1 MGAILSRGTLTVRV
15 AETESDVIA
24 AQRLRHRAFR
34 RGASEGLDVDPHD
47 STCQHVL
54 VEREG
59 TLVATY
65 RYQSFA
71 DAVAAKAGYAAQFY
85 DLSGLTRIEGPMIE
99 MGRFCLAPEEHDPD
113 TVRIAW
119 AAMTRIVD
127 SVSAALLFGC
137 SSFRG
142 TELAPY
148 LDALRLLRMRHVAP
162 DAFCLRATAAEAV
175 PLPDGRIDGAA
186 AQRQMPPLLRTYL
199 TMGGWVSDHLVIDRV
214 METLHVFTGVEIA
227 KVPPN
232 RARALRL
239 LAGD

>member
-1 MGAILSRGTLTVRV
+1 
-15 AETESDVIA
+15 
-24 AQRLRHRAFR
+24 
-34 RGASEGLDVDPHD
+34 
-47 STCQHVL
+47 
-54 VEREG
+54 
-59 TLVATY
+59 
-65 RYQSFA
+65 
-71 DAVAAKAGYAAQFY
+71 
-85 DLSGLTRIEGPMIE
+85 MIE
-99 MGRFCLAPEEHDPD
+99 MGRFCLAPDEHDPD
-113 TVRIAW
+113 IVRLGW

-127 SVSAALLFGC
+127 SSSAALLFGC

-142 TELAPY
+142 TDQEPY
-148 LDALRLLRMRHVAP
+148 LDALRYLRARHVAP
-162 DAFCLRATAAEAV
+162 EALGLRATAAEAV
-175 PLPDGRIDGAA
+175 PLPEGAVDGAV